1 MQETDCHSLPEVKGN
16 THTMPKIGKL
26 YDKTKINFRDMLYPG
41 KALLALLIPIVIEQ
55 LLNSFMGMVDTMM
68 VSNVGSEAIS
78 AVSLVDSINNLV
90 IQVFSAMA
98 AGAAII
104 CSQYLGNRD
113 SKGCNK
119 AARQVVLTVLAIS
132 LTITVLGLLF
142 RAPLLR
148 LTFGQIEPGVMDK
161 AQSYFFVTVLSYPFL
176 ALFNAGSAFFR
187 AGGNS
192 RFPMKV
198 SVISNLLNVGGN
210 AIFIFG
216 FDMGVTG
223 AALATLI
230 SRAFCAI
237 VIFAFLRKP
246 RQEIIVRDYLTLRPD
261 VPLIMKILAIG
272 IPAGIENGMFQFG
285 KLAIQSTVSTMGT
298 SAIAAQAM
306 TNIMEMVNGIFGVG
320 VGICLM
326 TIVGQAIGAGRNEE
340 AKYYV
345 VKCTKIGVVGI
356 LISCLLVLAMTKPVL
371 FLAGMEPDS
380 AAMCFDMVVAI
391 TVAKPLFWAFSF
403 IPAYGMRA
411 AGDVKFSMMTSTITM
426 WCLRV
431 ALCIFLVKV
440 FHFGPMAVWY
450 GMFADWAVRGV
461 VFFFRFRSG
470 KWLHGKVV

>member
-1 MQETDCHSLPEVKGN
+1 MA
-16 THTMPKIGKL
+16 KIGKL
-26 YDKTKINFRDMLYPG
+26 YDKSKIDFADLLYPG

-98 AGAAII
+98 TGAAII

-113 SKGCNK
+113 KEGCNR
-119 AARQVVLTVLAIS
+119 AARQVVLTVFSIS
-132 LTITVLGLLF
+132 MAITVLGLLF
-142 RAPLLR
+142 RKPLLQ
-148 LTFGQIEPGVMDK
+148 LTFGQIDPGVMDK
-161 AQSYFFVTVLSYPFL
+161 AQSYFLVTVLSYPFL

-198 SVISNLLNVGGN
+198 SVISNFLNVAGN
-210 AIFIFG
+210 AILIFG
-216 FDMGVTG
+216 LDMGVTG
-223 AALATLI
+223 AALSTLV
-230 SRAFCAI
+230 SRVFCAV
-237 VIFAFLRKP
+237 VIFLFLRKP
-246 RQEIIVRDYLTLRPD
+246 KQDIVVRDYAKIRPD

-272 IPAGIENGMFQFG
+272 VPAGIENGMFQFG

-298 SAIAAQAM
+298 VAIAAQAM

-320 VGICLM
+320 VGIGLM
-326 TIVGQAIGAGRNEE
+326 TLVGQAIGAGRNEE
-340 AKYYV
+340 AKYYI
-345 VKCTKIGVVGI
+345 VKCTKIGLVGI
-356 LISCLLVLAMTKPVL
+356 LISCLAVLGITKPIL
-371 FLAGMEPDS
+371 WLAGMEAES
-380 AAMCFDMVVAI
+380 AAMCFEMVVAI
-391 TVAKPLFWAFSF
+391 TIAKPLFWAFSF

-411 AGDVKFSMMTSTITM
+411 AGDVRFSMITSTVTM

-431 ALCIFLVKV
+431 ALCIFLVKA
-440 FHFGPMAVWY
+440 FGMGPMAVWY
-450 GMFADWAVRGV
+450 GMFADWAVRGL

-470 KWLHGKVV
+470 KWLHSKVV